1 MEISSLART
10 LRLQEDVNRIKARQ
24 DDLGRQLVTGKKTET
39 YGALGP
45 DAAVVLSLR
54 DQISAKKGYVK
65 TMELVNLRLEI
76 QSAAATRFDE
86 ISSTLKTE
94 SLTTTFKLTG
104 NGQTQLQLNAAS
116 QFDEIISLLN
126 TELEG
131 RQLFGGADTSGAPV
145 ALPDLIL
152 NGDSTHAGL
161 KQFITERSQADL
173 GADNRG
179 RLTLGVVGSTF
190 SVEEDAAPSVFGSKL
205 VGAVSNL
212 QGTTVT
218 GPAGVP
224 PKLDVAFSASLPQQG
239 EKITFEFTLPDGTK
253 ENFEL
258 TATSIAPAG
267 EGQFLIGAD
276 AATTATNF
284 NAAFDTALQEFTKT
298 TVKAASASEAAN
310 NFFESNP
317 PQRVN
322 GAPFTAATSLVD
334 GTSTNSVIW
343 YSGDSSNRPAALA
356 KIGDNETV
364 AYGVR
369 ADDSSI
375 VSLLKTTALL
385 SVTSF
390 ATDTAE
396 DSKHYAELVERVAD
410 TVSFKGKR
418 SPLDALMEMGF
429 LQAKIDVAK
438 QQANTSI
445 SVQQSI
451 VDERENA
458 DSFDVGARL
467 SVIQTQL
474 QAAYQVTA
482 RVNSLSLL
490 DFLR

>member
-10 LRLQEDVNRIKARQ
+10 LRLQEDVNRIKAMQ
-24 DDLGRQLVTGKKTET
+24 DDLGRQLVTGKKAET

-54 DQISAKKGYVK
+54 DQIAAKKGYVK

-76 QSAAATRFDE
+76 QSSAVTRFDK
-86 ISSTLKTE
+86 IASTLKTE

-131 RQLFGGADTSGAPV
+131 RQIFGGADTSGAPV
-145 ALPDLIL
+145 ELPNRIL

-161 KQFITERSQADL
+161 KQFISERAQADL

-179 RLTLGVVGSTF
+179 RLTVGAVGSTF
-190 SVEEDAAPSVFGSKL
+190 SVAEDAAPSVFGTKL

-212 QGTTVT
+212 QGTTIT
-218 GPAGVP
+218 GPVGSP
-224 PKLDVAFSASLPQQG
+224 PQLDVAFSASLPQQG
-239 EKITFEFTLPDGTK
+239 EKITFEFTMPDGTK
-253 ENFEL
+253 ESLEL
-258 TATSIAPAG
+258 TATSVAPAG

-276 AATTATNF
+276 AATTASNF
-284 NAAFDTALQEFTKT
+284 NTAFDTAIQDFTKT

-317 PQRVN
+317 PKRVN
-322 GAPFTAATSLVD
+322 GAPLTSATSLVD

-343 YSGDSSNRPAALA
+343 YNGDTSNRPPALA
-356 KIGDNETV
+356 KIGDNETIS
-364 AYGVR
+364 YGIR
-369 ADDSSI
+369 ADDSAV

-385 SVTSF
+385 SVTTFPS
-390 ATDTAE
+390 DTAE
-396 DSKHYAELVERVAD
+396 DSKHYAELVERVAN
-410 TVSFKGKR
+410 TVAYKGTR

-429 LQAKIDVAK
+429 LQAKIDGAK

-445 SVQQSI
+445 SVQQGI
-451 VDERENA
+451 VDNRENA